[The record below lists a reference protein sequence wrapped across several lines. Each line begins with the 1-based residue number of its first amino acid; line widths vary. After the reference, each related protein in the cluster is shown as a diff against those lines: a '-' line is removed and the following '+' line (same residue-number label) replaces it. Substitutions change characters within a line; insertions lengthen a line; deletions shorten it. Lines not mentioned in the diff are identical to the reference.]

1 MSDDVKIN
9 VQSGSG
15 ENHPLAKIFVWTD
28 TPGAKKNF
36 IWISVVGLIITAAL
50 MVIYP
55 NKHPAPWEVGP
66 MKLIAYGVIGGF
78 AYTFVVFSAKPL
90 FNMLSRPE
98 NFYGEGDDHD
108 V

>member
-1 MSDDVKIN
+1 MSDHDAPIN
-9 VQSGSG
+9 DGDI
-15 ENHPLAKIFVWTD
+15 HPLAKRFLWLDSPKV
-28 TPGAKKNF
+28 KKNF
-36 IWISVVGLIITAAL
+36 IWISVIGLILTALL
-50 MVIYP
+50 MLVYP

-78 AYTFVVFSAKPL
+78 AYTFVVLSAKPL
-90 FNMLSRPE
+90 FNALSRPE

>member
-1 MSDDVKIN
+1 MSERNN
-9 VQSGSG
+9 VTEQGDI
-15 ENHPLAKIFVWTD
+15 HPLAKKFLWLDSPKV
-28 TPGAKKNF
+28 KKNF
-36 IWISVVGLIITAAL
+36 IWLSVSGLVMTTVL
-50 MVIYP
+50 MIFYP

-78 AYTFVVFSAKPL
+78 AYTFVVLSAKPL
-90 FNMLSRPE
+90 FAMLSRPE